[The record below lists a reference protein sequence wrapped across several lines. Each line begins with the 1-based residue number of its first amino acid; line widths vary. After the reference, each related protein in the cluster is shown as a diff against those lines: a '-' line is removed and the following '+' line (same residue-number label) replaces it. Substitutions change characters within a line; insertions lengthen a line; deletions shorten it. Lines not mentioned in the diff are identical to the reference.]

1 MITRYCLLA
10 GLHFNYDA
18 RRDLTSVAPRS
29 HQPATIG
36 LPFPRGNMP
45 QTELSFEPI
54 PEPQLSPSP
63 ASLVSPLAQ
72 GKLLVVEDDQNIQ
85 RMICDYFMHV
95 GYEVITASD
104 GEGGIKAAVEQRP
117 DAMILDV
124 MLPKTDGFSVCRHIR
139 ERNPS
144 LPILILTAK
153 DDVVDKV
160 LGLEMG
166 ADDYITK
173 PFSLRELEARL
184 KSVLRRMKAKMKDA
198 EDGDQTPI
206 VRGNLKIIPG
216 RREVTINGK
225 FVELTPKEFEL
236 LQLFASH
243 PGRVYSR
250 KYLLENIWDYTYSG
264 YDRTIDSHINRLRAK
279 VEIDSENPK
288 LIMTVW
294 GVGYKF
300 ADENDYED

>member
-1 MITRYCLLA
+1 
-10 GLHFNYDA
+10 
-18 RRDLTSVAPRS
+18 
-29 HQPATIG
+29 
-36 LPFPRGNMP
+36 MP
-45 QTELSFEPI
+45 QTELSIEPI
-54 PEPQLSPSP
+54 SEPLISPSP

-72 GKLLVVEDDQNIQ
+72 GKLLVVEDDLHIQ
-85 RMICDYFMHV
+85 RMIGDYFKHV
-95 GYEVITASD
+95 GYDVVTVSD
-104 GEGGIKAAVEQRP
+104 GESGIKAASEERP
-117 DAMILDV
+117 DALILDV

-184 KSVLRRMKAKMKDA
+184 KSVLRRMKAKAKENEEGEQA
-198 EDGDQTPI
+198 PI
-206 VRGNLKIIPG
+206 VRGALKVVPG
-216 RREVTINGK
+216 RREVTLNGK
-225 FVELTPKEFEL
+225 FVDLTPKEFEL

-279 VEIDSENPK
+279 VEEDPENPK
-288 LIMTVW
+288 MILTVW

-300 ADENDYED
+300 ADEGDSEE

>member
-1 MITRYCLLA
+1 MRFRYFLLPSDP
-10 GLHFNYDA
+10 FNYDA
-18 RRDLTSVAPRS
+18 ACDLTSVAPRS
-29 HQPATIG
+29 QQPAVII
-36 LPFPRGNMP
+36 LPLPRGNMP
-45 QTELSFEPI
+45 QTELSFEPM
-54 PEPQLSPSP
+54 PEPLISSTPS
-63 ASLVSPLAQ
+63 SLVSPLAQ

-85 RMICDYFMHV
+85 RMICDYFTHV

-184 KSVLRRMKAKMKDA
+184 RSVLRRMKAKTKEA
-198 EDGDQTPI
+198 EDGDQAPI

-216 RREVTINGK
+216 RREVTISGK

-279 VEIDSENPK
+279 VEDDPENPK